1 MLTNNF
7 LEIADSID
15 DASIPCA
22 ALMVER
28 LKEALE
34 ERPFAT
40 LAISGGSTPAKL
52 FPILA
57 AAPLPWERI
66 HVFFADERM
75 VPPADEASNYRM
87 ARALLLDPC
96 GIPASNVHRI
106 QGELDPEEAAGL
118 YEEEIAE
125 LFGLDADE
133 DDIPSFDVLHLG
145 IGADAHTASLF
156 PGEPAID
163 NLDDL
168 CAAVFVEKLSMWRV
182 TLLPVVLQA
191 ARCTVF
197 LAGGKDKA
205 EPLRRVLSDP
215 YDPRRLPAQLVR
227 HNLEIRWF
235 LDRAAAA
242 RTPASGE

>member
-1 MLTNNF
+1 MLTNNY
-7 LEIADSID
+7 LEIADSLD
-15 DASIPCA
+15 DAAIPCA

-28 LKEALE
+28 LKQALE

-40 LAISGGSTPAKL
+40 LAVSGGSTPAKL

-57 AAPLPWERI
+57 AAPLPWDRI

-75 VPPADEASNYRM
+75 VPPDHESSNYRM
-87 ARALLLDPC
+87 ARALLLE
-96 GIPASNVHRI
+96 PAGVPEGNIHRI
-106 QGELDPEEAAGL
+106 HGELDPDEAADL
-118 YEEEIAE
+118 YEEEIAKV
-125 LFGLDADE
+125 FALDEEE

-145 IGADAHTASLF
+145 MGADAHTASLF
-156 PGEPAID
+156 PGESAID

-168 CAAVFVEKLSMWRV
+168 CAAVYVEKLAMWRV

-197 LAGGKDKA
+197 LAAGADKA
-205 EPLRRVLSDP
+205 EPLRRVLSEP

-227 HNLEIRWF
+227 HNLEVRWF

-242 RTPASGE
+242 RTPSTEI